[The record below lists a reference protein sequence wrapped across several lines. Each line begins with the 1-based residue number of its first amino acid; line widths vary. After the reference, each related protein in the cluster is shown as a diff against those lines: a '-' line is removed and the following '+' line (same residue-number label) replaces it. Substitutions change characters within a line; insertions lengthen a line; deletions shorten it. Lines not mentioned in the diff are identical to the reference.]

1 MLAKARQDLRSK
13 MVVEN
18 TREAF
23 DLAFLQGLYDSL
35 DEIRSGKIR
44 ESEREVINTI
54 LVILEQGEK
63 NEEGTRYLLGPGS
76 IEKVLDQFDVLEGMN
91 REVEDGRL
99 LRGLREVALPRELE
113 VVGIFR
119 TSQHV
124 MHPAVFVPLAI
135 GQELKNME
143 GGVESL
149 GVRVDDPY
157 DLREVQDRLAGEL
170 GPSWSVVSW
179 KDQNR
184 AWVELIARERMMM
197 YFALSFIVLV
207 SAFCIMAVIFTITI
221 MKKQE
226 IGVMK
231 ALGATP
237 SQIIRVFTFQGS
249 LVGLM
254 GSLLGV
260 GLGLLVVRFR
270 DPIYELLKRVGFDPF
285 PAEFHGIDGLPAH
298 VNVQEVVIVGVGAF
312 LLCAI
317 AALIPAF
324 LTSRRD
330 PARCLRNY

>member
-1 MLAKARQDLRSK
+1 
-13 MVVEN
+13 
-18 TREAF
+18 
-23 DLAFLQGLYDSL
+23 
-35 DEIRSGKIR
+35 
-44 ESEREVINTI
+44 
-54 LVILEQGEK
+54 
-63 NEEGTRYLLGPGS
+63 
-76 IEKVLDQFDVLEGMN
+76 
-91 REVEDGRL
+91 
-99 LRGLREVALPRELE
+99 
-113 VVGIFR
+113 
-119 TSQHV
+119 
-124 MHPAVFVPLAI
+124 
-135 GQELKNME
+135 ME
-143 GGVESL
+143 GGVEAL

-157 DLREVQDRLAGEL
+157 KVEAVQSRLGETL
-170 GPSWSVVSW
+170 GPGWSVLSW

-237 SQIIRVFTFQGS
+237 FQVVRVFTFQGS
-249 LVGLM
+249 IVGLM

-260 GLGLLVVRFR
+260 GLGLLVVHFR
-270 DPIYELLKRVGFDPF
+270 DPIYELLKRVGFDIF
-285 PAEFHGIDGLPAH
+285 PADFHGIDGLPAH
-298 VNVQEVVIVGVGAF
+298 VNPQEVMIVGAGAF
-312 LLCAI
+312 LLCVI